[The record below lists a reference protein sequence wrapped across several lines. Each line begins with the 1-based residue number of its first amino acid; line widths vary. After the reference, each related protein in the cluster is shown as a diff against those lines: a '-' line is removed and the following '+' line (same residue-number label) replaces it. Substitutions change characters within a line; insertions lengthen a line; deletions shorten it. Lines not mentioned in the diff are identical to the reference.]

1 MKQDFRNKIIE
12 VQGKMFQVKRIFPEN
27 RINLKVEDGVA
38 TLKQYYHCDTM
49 FKADDHL
56 WLCNEIKEISYEE
69 IE

>member
-12 VQGKMFQVKRIFPEN
+12 VQGKMFQVKRTFKED
-27 RINLKVEDGVA
+27 RINLNIEDGIA

-56 WLCNEIKEISYEE
+56 WLCNEIKEISYED
-69 IE
+69 IK